1 MRVRKAIV
9 AGNGVNPSTLAQ
21 LAVVTDGAPALREV
35 PYELELSLGDLR
47 PEFFRRF
54 AEWMMD
60 MREYPDPDD
69 EIEAQLRHLRWPS
82 LGVLLEV
89 SPELF
94 AVILLVLGREVL
106 DDLEHGRD
114 AMVAVEYVPRGIDEV
129 EVRGRRIVIRGQ
141 ALAVPLRTGPR
152 PTA

>member
-1 MRVRKAIV
+1 MRVRKATI
-9 AGNGVNPSTLAQ
+9 AGNGVNPSAFAQ
-21 LAVVTDGAPALREV
+21 LAVDHAGATMLREV

-47 PEFFRRF
+47 PEFFRRY

-69 EIEAQLRHLRWPS
+69 EIEAQLRALRWPS
-82 LGVLLEV
+82 LAVLLEV

-114 AMVAVEYVPRGIDEV
+114 AMVAVEYIPRGIEEV
-129 EVRGRRIVIRGQ
+129 ELRGRRIVVRGP
-141 ALAVPLRTGPR
+141 ALAIPARTGPR
-152 PTA
+152 AQA